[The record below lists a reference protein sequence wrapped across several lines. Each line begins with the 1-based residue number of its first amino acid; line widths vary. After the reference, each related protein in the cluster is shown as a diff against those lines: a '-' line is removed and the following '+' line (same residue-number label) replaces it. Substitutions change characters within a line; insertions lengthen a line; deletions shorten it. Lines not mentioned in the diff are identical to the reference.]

1 MKPPPGHPLLSGG
14 LGQELLTP
22 TPDISRLQ
30 EPVYFSHARYVLPHG
45 EWPVACASY
54 LRVRVFSQCRGDFI
68 TRGWNAVPWVAW
80 LLMSAGAFVM
90 SLSEADTP
98 PARSRGLILVYV
110 IAFAAVALGAVLLLI
125 DMGRH
130 PYFGKIRPHRNR
142 RSALDFK
149 RYRRKD

>member
-1 MKPPPGHPLLSGG
+1 MPATFFRTAHGRLRALRISGSVFFLS
-14 LGQELLTP
+14 
-22 TPDISRLQ
+22 
-30 EPVYFSHARYVLPHG
+30 A
-45 EWPVACASY
+45 AAN
-54 LRVRVFSQCRGDFI
+54 FI

-130 PYFGKIRPHRNR
+130 PS
-142 RSALDFK
+142 SAK
-149 RYRRKD
+149 